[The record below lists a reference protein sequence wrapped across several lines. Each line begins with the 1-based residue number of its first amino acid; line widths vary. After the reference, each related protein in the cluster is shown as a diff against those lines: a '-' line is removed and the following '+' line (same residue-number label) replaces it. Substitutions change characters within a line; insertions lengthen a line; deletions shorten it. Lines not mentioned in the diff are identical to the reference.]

1 MGRARNIGYIV
12 LLAGAGRLAP
22 DGRLKGNSALERTH
36 YIHLE
41 GIRECDRPR
50 ERTGERKTENQM
62 KARKEVIEGEGH
74 PYKKTGRDSSG
85 KQKRH

>member
-1 MGRARNIGYIV
+1 MGRARNIGYIE

-22 DGRLKGNSALERTH
+22 DARLKGNSALERTH

-62 KARKEVIEGEGH
+62 KARKEVIEEKGTHIKRQGEIAA
-74 PYKKTGRDSSG
+74 
-85 KQKRH
+85 

>member
-1 MGRARNIGYIV
+1 MCRARNIGYIV
-12 LLAGAGRLAP
+12 LLAAAGGLAP

-50 ERTGERKTENQM
+50 ERT
-62 KARKEVIEGEGH
+62 
-74 PYKKTGRDSSG
+74 
-85 KQKRH
+85 

>member
-1 MGRARNIGYIV
+1 MCRARNIGYIV
-12 LLAGAGRLAP
+12 LLAAAGGLAP

-50 ERTGERKTENQM
+50 ERTGERKTESEEEE
-62 KARKEVIEGEGH
+62 KRRDR
-74 PYKKTGRDSSG
+74 GR
-85 KQKRH
+85 RAPI